1 MISRLAS
8 LISQSLLSGLLLL
21 LPPVLAVGI
30 LYWLVRVLEDYARP
44 VLLWLLPE
52 GWYRPGVGALAVLA
66 LVLAVGILA
75 RNTLLKRLLDL
86 VTRALEALPVLGP
99 LYRALQDLSAML
111 ADDGSRSTSRPVMVH
126 VPGLEIS
133 MLALELPQ
141 GVDVRLPPSKDQVL
155 LYLPMTYQIGGF
167 MVRVPR
173 DWVEPLDMSSMEALQ
188 YIIGG
193 GIGGDREPSATGAE
207 SASGQD

>member
-30 LYWLVRVLEDYARP
+30 LYWLVRMLEEYARP

-111 ADDGSRSTSRPVMVH
+111 ADDGSRSTSRPVMVL

-133 MLALELPQ
+133 MLALELLM
-141 GVDVRLPPSKDQVL
+141 GVDVRLPPSRVWVFHVL
-155 LYLPMTYQIGGF
+155 HMDFHHDSFL
-167 MVRVPR
+167 VR
-173 DWVEPLDMSSMEALQ
+173 
-188 YIIGG
+188 
-193 GIGGDREPSATGAE
+193 
-207 SASGQD
+207 

>member
-8 LISQSLLSGLLLL
+8 LISQSLLSGLF
-21 LPPVLAVGI
+21 GG
-30 LYWLVRVLEDYARP
+30 LEDYARP

-155 LYLPMTYQIGGF
+155 LYLPMTYQIGGV

-173 DWVEPLDMSSMEALQ
+173 GWVAPLDLSSLEARPHN
-188 YIIGG
+188 ICG